1 LQFAPSSVRG
11 PLCSVDSTAAAA
23 ARVLRPRPVARLWL
37 VVYLVAVHVMVLLHL
52 MLSSRALP
60 AVSGAATTAEQV
72 EETATLKLD

>member
-1 LQFAPSSVRG
+1 VRG

-37 VVYLVAVHVMVLLHL
+37 VVYLIAVHLMVLLHL
-52 MLSSRALP
+52 VLSSRALP
-60 AVSGAATTAEQV
+60 AVAVVAGGAAVAEEA